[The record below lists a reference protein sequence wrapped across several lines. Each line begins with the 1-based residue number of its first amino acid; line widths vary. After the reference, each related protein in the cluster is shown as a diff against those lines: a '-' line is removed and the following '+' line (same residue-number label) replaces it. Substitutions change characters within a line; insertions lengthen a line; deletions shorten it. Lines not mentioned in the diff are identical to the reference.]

1 MTLETKT
8 AGAAAGTGGLNDDSL
23 AFFCKLIDDRI
34 GVQLQGKEYLIE
46 SRLQP
51 LLREFQLDSAEQ
63 LVDRLRRG
71 DKRIEAAAVEVMTTN
86 ETSFFRDQHPF
97 EALATQLLPE
107 MRQQTGLRTLNIWNG
122 ACSSGQESYTLAMT
136 IHEHFPELAASGKA
150 KILSTDVSP
159 TMVERTK
166 SGAYSRFEINRGL
179 PASHAVRYFE
189 QKGRSWVAKPEL
201 RNMIDAR
208 ELNLLKPWVGL
219 PKCDVVLLRNVLIYF
234 TVDKKQDILRRIRTN
249 VLSPHG
255 CLILGASETTV
266 GLDEGYESRRVGKST
281 FHFVKGAS

>member
-1 MTLETKT
+1 MALETKPAGKA
-8 AGAAAGTGGLNDDSL
+8 AGALSPESL

-51 LLREFQLDSAEQ
+51 LLRQFQLSTADE
-63 LVDRLRRG
+63 LIDRLRRG
-71 DKRIEAAAVEVMTTN
+71 DKQVEASAVEVMTTN

-107 MRQQTGLRTLNIWNG
+107 MRRTTGLRTLNIWNG
-122 ACSSGQESYTLAMT
+122 ACSSGQESYTMAMT
-136 IHEHFPELAASGKA
+136 ISEHFPELVAGGKA
-150 KILSTDVSP
+150 KIVSTDVSP

-166 SGAYSRFEINRGL
+166 AGKYSRFEINRGL

-189 QKGRSWVAKPEL
+189 QQGRSWVAKPDL

-249 VLSPHG
+249 VLAPHG

-266 GLDEGYESRRVGKST
+266 GLDEGYESRRIGKST